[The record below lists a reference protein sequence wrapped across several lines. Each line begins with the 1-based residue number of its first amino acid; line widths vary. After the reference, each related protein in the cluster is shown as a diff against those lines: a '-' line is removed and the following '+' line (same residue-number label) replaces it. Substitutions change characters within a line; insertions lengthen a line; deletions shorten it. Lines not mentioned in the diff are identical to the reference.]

1 MDREDRATAT
11 IAIERGGLPT
21 EQQQA
26 EGYDAL
32 MRARRLERITWD
44 VEEISEAAS
53 RDELPRPVTLADIG
67 VVAVIADDAAS
78 IADDLSGFA
87 ARLRDSIGWL
97 DALREH
103 ARGT

>member
-1 MDREDRATAT
+1 
-11 IAIERGGLPT
+11 
-21 EQQQA
+21 
-26 EGYDAL
+26 
-32 MRARRLERITWD
+32 MRARDRLERITWD